1 MEKQEALEVED
12 FDQCKYIKQIIDKL
26 KIVGNQL
33 VSLEHQKREAI
44 ENEDYEK
51 AKQLKFQIERV
62 KEISYQIGG
71 NQNNDAISM
80 QQIDESFQQQN
91 YDDIGTGL
99 EA

>member
-51 AKQLKFQIERV
+51 AKQLKF
-62 KEISYQIGG
+62 
-71 NQNNDAISM
+71 
-80 QQIDESFQQQN
+80 
-91 YDDIGTGL
+91 
-99 EA
+99 

>member
-44 ENEDYEK
+44 ENEDYEAASRFRDEINK
-51 AKQLKFQIERV
+51 R
-62 KEISYQIGG
+62 KE
-71 NQNNDAISM
+71 N
-80 QQIDESFQQQN
+80 
-91 YDDIGTGL
+91 
-99 EA
+99 

>member
-1 MEKQEALEVED
+1 MRIQSISTNDFDSVIQDKINSLQMEKQEALEVED

-51 AKQLKFQIERV
+51 AKQLKF
-62 KEISYQIGG
+62 
-71 NQNNDAISM
+71 
-80 QQIDESFQQQN
+80 
-91 YDDIGTGL
+91 
-99 EA
+99 